1 MQTYLAIMRK
11 KEKLY
16 IVLIAIG
23 ALGLAFI
30 INILLSSEWELIPSA
45 FSKKEWFVFW
55 TSYTT
60 GVLAII
66 IGYLTIIFANRN
78 SQRAIEQQ
86 TAILIR
92 QKSDEVYKEIKEEI
106 NKQINLF
113 NVVRFTST
121 TLMANGIDL
130 SGTKGKVL
138 EKKSLIAERNTCWAL
153 LKSLYLSSEYVSP
166 ITDEY
171 DKVWTAASNKLE
183 TYANFELELFR
194 AIEDEDIALK
204 LIENLDKLLIRLNE
218 LKTSQGPFVQILTQ
232 ISEYEKQKEA
242 NAQKKF
248 EANKR
253 MKELIP
259 QLQQS
264 IDELVSMREDVF
276 AASVKFL
283 ASLSGFSFVNIN
295 NR

>member
-1 MQTYLAIMRK
+1 MSR
-11 KEKLY
+11 KEKLTIAY
-16 IVLIAIG
+16 IIIG
-23 ALGLAFI
+23 ALILALI
-30 INILLSSEWELIPSA
+30 INVLLTSDWEIIPSA
-45 FSKKEWFVFW
+45 FSKSEWFAFW

-60 GVLAII
+60 GVFAII
-66 IGYLTIIFANRN
+66 IGYLTIIYANRN

-121 TLMANGIDL
+121 TLEANGIDL
-130 SGTKGKVL
+130 SGTKGRIL
-138 EKKSLIAERNTCWAL
+138 EKKSLIAERNTSWAL
-153 LKSLYLSSEYVSP
+153 LKSLYLNSEYVSP
-166 ITDEY
+166 ITEEY
-171 DKVWTAASNKLE
+171 DKVWTVASDRLE
-183 TYANFELELFR
+183 TYANLELELFR

-204 LIENLDKLLIRLNE
+204 LIENLDKLLVRLNE
-218 LKTSQGPFVQILTQ
+218 LKDSQGPFVQILSQ

-242 NAQKKF
+242 NVQKKF
-248 EANKR
+248 EANQR

-264 IDELVSMREDVF
+264 IDELVSMRDDVF

-283 ASLSGFSFVNIN
+283 EKLSGFSFVNIN